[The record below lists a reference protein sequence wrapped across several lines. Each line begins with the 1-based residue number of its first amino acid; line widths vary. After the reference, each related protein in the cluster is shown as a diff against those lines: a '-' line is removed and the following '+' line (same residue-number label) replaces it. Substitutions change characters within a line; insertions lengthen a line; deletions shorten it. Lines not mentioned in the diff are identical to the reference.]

1 MPGGRGGGAGRGG
14 AGGGGGGGG
23 GHRGK
28 AEDVGVDGE
37 VWAGEVEEQHARDC
51 LGPCRGE

>member
-14 AGGGGGGGG
+14 A